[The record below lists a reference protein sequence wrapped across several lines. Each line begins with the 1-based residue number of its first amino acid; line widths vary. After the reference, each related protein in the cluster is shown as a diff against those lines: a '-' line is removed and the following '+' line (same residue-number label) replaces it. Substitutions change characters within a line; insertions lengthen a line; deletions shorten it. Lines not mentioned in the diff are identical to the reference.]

1 MKRTDMLFLQAISAA
16 LKNEQVDWEQPLSQ
30 EEWVGLLTLAE
41 AHRMLPMV
49 YQAVYACKAAAQA
62 DRRMMT
68 YFRNCSL
75 QMVALQTWKS
85 AEFMPLLQA
94 LRDAGVNPMVVKGI
108 TCRELYP
115 NPDHRLSS
123 DEDVLIDPEQFEACH
138 RVLTEFGLATKDPD
152 SNSYELAYVRPDGSL
167 YVEIHRSLFPE
178 ESTAYGDMN
187 RFFRDVRS
195 RAVVQRGIPTLS
207 PTDHMLYL
215 LCHAF
220 KHFLHSGF
228 GVRQVCD
235 LILYANSYGSQ
246 VDWSYV
252 LSACREIRAE
262 QFAAGLFRIGWK
274 YFGFSLEQSRYP
286 LQWQAIYVDEGLLLE
301 DILQAGVY
309 GSADKDRLHSSTLT
323 LQAVSSQKQGKP
335 NSGSILK
342 TLFPSAKDMEGKYPY
357 LKDKPILLPIA
368 WTDRIVKYSKSTASP
383 TDSIRIAGD
392 RIQLLRQYGV
402 LDRE

>member
-1 MKRTDMLFLQAISAA
+1 MKRTYTLFLQAISAA
-16 LKNEQVDWEQPLSQ
+16 LKNEKVDWDQPLSL
-30 EEWVGLLTLAE
+30 EEWEELLTMAE
-41 AHRMLPMV
+41 AHRVLPMV
-49 YQAVYACKAAAQA
+49 YQAVYACKAAALA
-62 DRRMMT
+62 DRRMMA

-85 AEFMPLLQA
+85 AEFKPVLRALQE
-94 LRDAGVNPMVVKGI
+94 AGVQPLVVKGI

-123 DEDVLIDPEQFEACH
+123 DEDVLIDPEKAGICH
-138 RVLTEFGLATKDPD
+138 QVMTQFGLTTRDPNSD
-152 SNSYELAYVRPDGSL
+152 SYEMAYVRPDGSL
-167 YVEIHRSLFPE
+167 YMEIHKSLFPE

-187 RFFRDVRS
+187 RFFRDVHS
-195 RAVVQRGIPTLS
+195 RAVEQRGIPTLH

-235 LILYANSYGSQ
+235 LILYANSYGNQ
-246 VDWSYV
+246 IDWSYV

-274 YFGFSLEQSRYP
+274 YLGFSLEQSRYP
-286 LQWQAIYVDEGLLLE
+286 LQWQVIYVDERLLLE

-309 GSADKDRLHSSTLT
+309 GSADEDRLHSSTLT
-323 LQAVSSQKQGKP
+323 LQAVSSQKQGHT

-368 WTDRIVKYSKSTASP
+368 WTDRIVKYSKSAANP
-383 TDSIRIAGD
+383 ADSIRIAGD

-402 LDRE
+402 LDNE